1 MTWGYVAGAAATVV
15 GGAIQGRK
23 SRKAAEKEGKRN
35 RAAAAASGE
44 LLETG
49 YQQAEERL
57 TPFIESE
64 GAANRQLMIEMGLT
78 PDRTGDITATNATL
92 DDLRQQLSDIEG
104 RPDFSQLGGLGGFM
118 GAGFNPGAMTAA
130 NEARSEELRA
140 RIAEEETRLS
150 GFQSDEPLGEPGTAY
165 MQTPAY
171 QAAIDQ
177 GVATVNQGAATSG
190 SLYSG
195 RRGEALKDVGQG
207 AQQSYYNNYMNILQ
221 NMANPTTATNLSNIG
236 IDKAGTIGAQN
247 IASQQ
252 VASNF
257 NLAGVEAQ
265 GQATADIF
273 GGISSGISAYMNRP
287 QQLTTQQ
294 QPSTIPATSS
304 AWV

>member
-1 MTWGYVAGAAATVV
+1 MSWGFVAGAAVSVV
-15 GGAIQGRK
+15 GGAIQGKK
-23 SRKAAEKEGKRN
+23 SRKAASKAAD
-35 RAAAAASGE
+35 RAGEAGEASAE
-44 LLETG
+44 LLEQG
-49 YQQAEERL
+49 YLEAKERL
-57 TPFIESE
+57 SPFIESE

-78 PDRTGDITATNATL
+78 PDRTDEITSSNATL

-104 RPDFSQLGGLGGFM
+104 RPDFSQFGGLGGLGGIM

-195 RRGEALKDVGQG
+195 RRGEALKEVGQG
-207 AQQSYYNNYMNILQ
+207 VQQSYYNNYMNILQ
-221 NMANPTTATNLSNIG
+221 NMANPATATNLSNIG
-236 IDKAGTIGAQN
+236 IGTAGTIGAQN

-252 VASNF
+252 AASGY
-257 NLAGVEAQ
+257 NLMGAQAQ
-265 GQATADIF
+265 GAAIADIT
-273 GGISSGISAYMNRP
+273 GGISSGIGAYMNRP
-287 QQLTTQQ
+287 QQTQQ
-294 QPSTIPATSS
+294 TPLTPATSS